1 MDIKTFLKMNLNLKE
16 DSRYHAFQVLK
27 EYFNST
33 SYAQDIINKSFRSQ
47 KTPIERRSYI
57 NNLVL
62 GIIRNKGKF
71 DYILTDLY
79 DGNYTKL
86 KSGVKYIL
94 YIGLFQLDH
103 LKSTP
108 DHAAV
113 SISVDITKYKYKGFD
128 NLVNAILRNYI
139 KRRDEYF
146 LDNNK
151 KETYNLLSHPMWLVN
166 RWIKKYG
173 YEKTLDI
180 CEFNNSEQTVWFRV
194 NSLKY
199 IKEILSYVK
208 RYNENINFHPF
219 NESFFNVSNTQRL
232 IKSNLFNNGKISIQ
246 NPINGFI
253 VDLLSPKNNDVI
265 LDGCGAPG
273 GKGTFI
279 SHKAPKAQI
288 FSIDNNKK
296 RIELF
301 VNSAKRQKNKNI
313 VFKYNDISKDTL
325 PECNKILIDVPCTG
339 TGVINRRVDIR
350 WRRKLSDMKKISNLQ
365 SRILENASKYLKSN
379 GILVYSTCSIEND
392 ENENIIDDFL
402 NRHNYIVED
411 AANYVK
417 KDIVR
422 EKAIKILSG
431 EYGMDGGYAIR
442 LRKL

>member
-1 MDIKTFLKMNLNLKE
+1 MSLNLKE
-16 DSRYHAFQVLK
+16 DSRYHAFHVLK

-33 SYAQDIINKSFRSQ
+33 AYAQDMINKSFHSQ
-47 KTPIERRSYI
+47 KIPIERRNYI

-79 DGNYTKL
+79 DGDYTKL
-86 KSGVKYIL
+86 KSGIKYIL
-94 YIGLFQLDH
+94 YIGLFQLDY

-113 SISVDITKYKYKGFD
+113 SISVDLTKNKYRGLDK
-128 NLVNAILRNYI
+128 LVNAILRNYI

-151 KETYNLLSHPMWLVN
+151 KETYSLLSHPIWIVN

-173 YEKTLDI
+173 YKKTLDI
-180 CEFNNSEQTVWFRV
+180 CDFNNSEQTVWFRA
-194 NSLKY
+194 NNLKY
-199 IKEILSYVK
+199 KKEILMYAKSD
-208 RYNENINFHPF
+208 NENINFHPLH
-219 NESFFNVSNTQRL
+219 ELFFNVSNSQRL
-232 IKSNLFNNGKISIQ
+232 IKSNLFIKGKISVQ
-246 NPINGFI
+246 NPTNGFI
-253 VDLLSPKNNDVI
+253 VDLLNPKNNDVI

-279 SHKAPKAQI
+279 SHKAPKAKI

-296 RIELF
+296 RINLF
-301 VNSAKRQKNKNI
+301 INSAKRQNNKNI
-313 VFKYNDISKDTL
+313 VFKYNDISKDNL

-350 WRRKLSDMKKISNLQ
+350 WRRKLSDMKKITILQ

-392 ENENIIDDFL
+392 ENENIIEDFL
-402 NRHNYIVED
+402 NRHDYVVED

-422 EKAIKILSG
+422 EKSIKILPG